1 MIEVCIRITFTS
13 RGPKRGPMASVRLAE
28 CAPLPAPSQTLRDS
42 IDCSITE
49 VSLVL
54 HDLSWRSSD
63 GPQSDWHEKLE
74 NEVMVDPW
82 SSMDSSNSPLTDSV
96 PSASDDCTPSTSSE
110 PPRSSQDPSP
120 LSPEARRPI
129 DSKHPKPPQTL
140 PPRTDKARSR
150 DLTLALDSDPLPR
163 RHFLDDD
170 YQNPSKSNIECRIPK
185 PHFLDHSPSPD
196 EFDERSDI
204 TNPNFLDDEAEDDQA
219 QKKAGALPKKTTKTP
234 TYLPQEERPHRT
246 SYRSTLH
253 YGLENAARSSERDKR
268 ASQLYRGT
276 WPGERD
282 IWTGHDSASVR
293 SFSSNGSADG
303 HRPSS
308 NLDNK
313 MDCVISLISLLSL
326 SPENNADLSGP
337 LLEMSRSVESC
348 IAMRQAGCIPL
359 LVQLIHSKVP
369 RETRDRAAKALRNI
383 IHTQTD
389 DKAGRREAR
398 VWRLLEQVREY
409 CYILEDVVENRKEG
423 KDVIEDDGTKHPS
436 QSVAALMK
444 LSFDEEHRHVV
455 CQLGGLQALAAL
467 VSGDQA
473 AHGSRTDDNT
483 CLTMRK
489 YAGMTL
495 TNLTFGDG
503 NNKSLLC
510 SFKEFMLALVEQL
523 ESPNDDMRQVTA
535 AVLRNL
541 SWRADTSSKQVLRE
555 VGAVKGLTK
564 AAMTCQKEATLK
576 SVLSALWNLTAHCS
590 MNKVALCSVDGAL
603 GFLVDMLSYDSPT
616 KTLAI
621 VENAGGIM
629 RNVSSHI
636 AVREDYRQ
644 ILRERNCLSVLLQ
657 HLKSPSLTVVSN
669 SCGTLWNLSARCPQ
683 DQQFLWDHGA
693 VPMLRSLIHSKHK
706 MIAMGSGAALKN
718 LLNSKPGK
726 THIISL
732 DSTARTMNLPAL
744 PTLGARK
751 QKALEQELDQNLAE
765 TCDNIEP
772 ATSPTTSNRDEKNLF
787 TATERQIA
795 MNLNRMSSSSPLMGA
810 LTSQI
815 SLSHSAHLA
824 SYLSCSNTLLKGA
837 LVTRSTTGSSTN
849 VNRSDSKDSVTSAH
863 SDTVFERVMRT
874 GKVPVPTPRNKDLMK
889 SETGGEAF
897 KMTSKPLA
905 KDGFLRYPTQPPIPP
920 PRTTDMRT
928 NYTESGYDVDQDSCD
943 QPIDFSRK
951 YSETKTN
958 ELDPSLA
965 EGKPKATKKYKK
977 DSPSTFGDYQETD
990 LDQPTDYSLRY
1001 AEHQSENGSDISEPA
1016 GPSVHED
1023 TIKHFATEGTPY
1035 ETPIIFSTATSMS
1048 DLRVIGKDGKPKST
1062 PSVKENPEVMTHSDE
1077 KDTCSIEDPPRHD
1090 NDRAIVTPQNPEPI
1104 PEKRSVFD
1112 TKFSSGMISPE
1123 KPVNYCDEGTPGYFS
1138 RVSSLSS
1145 LGEPTEEDSLA
1156 KKNAMATINVE
1167 PSVQDQSASSS
1178 KDKEGSKA
1186 VTFATD
1192 PVAGSSQPSTPGR
1205 FVEDTP
1211 LMFSRSSSLGS
1222 LPEADEQPDQGS
1234 VLSEVSR
1241 LTSGCISPS
1250 EIPDSPGAPASP
1262 RGADPASPPPVCE
1275 PELDTRDCREVSVFE
1290 ERTSQFMVENTPAQC
1305 SPPNLSSLSSL
1316 TIEEEIKPSQLSL
1329 KLSSE
1334 AKGSKNDGNEHS
1346 PAPRALPVRTISEP
1360 LRVVSGTQ
1368 TPGDTC
1374 QVYFTEDTPAI
1385 LSKAGSN
1392 SNLSVLSI
1400 DSAPPRNAPD
1410 TSDSSNLSDA
1420 DLLEDC
1426 IQKGIANVCTTRPCP
1441 VSSTED
1447 TPAILSKAGSNSN
1460 LSVLSIDSAPP
1471 RNAPD
1476 TSDSSNL
1483 SDADLLEDCIQKGIA
1498 NVCTTRPC
1506 PVSSTEDTPA
1516 ILSKA
1521 GSNSNLSVLSID
1533 SAPPRNAP
1541 DTSDSSNLSDAD
1553 LLEDCI
1559 QKGIAN
1565 VCTTRPCPVSSTED
1579 TPAIL
1584 SKAGSNSNLSVLSID
1599 SAPPRNAPDTSDSS
1613 NLSDADLLEDCIQK
1627 GIANVCTT
1635 RPCPV
1640 SSTEDTPAILS
1651 KAGSNSNLSVLSIDS
1666 APPRNAPD
1674 TSDSSNLSD
1683 ADLLEDCIQKGIANV
1698 CTTRPCPV
1706 SSTEDTPAILSKAGS
1721 NSNLSVLSIDSAP
1734 PRNAPDTSD
1743 SSNLSDA
1750 DLLEDCIQKGIANVC
1765 TTRPCPVSS
1774 TEDTPAILSKAG
1786 SNSNLS
1792 VLSIDSAPP
1801 RNAPDTSDSS
1811 NLSDADL
1818 LEDCIQ
1824 KGIANVCTTRP
1835 CPVSSTE
1842 DTPAIL
1848 SKAGSN
1854 SNLSVLSID
1863 SAPPRNAPDTS
1874 DSSNLSDADLLEDCI
1889 QKGIA
1894 NVCTT
1899 RPCPVSST
1907 EDTPAILSKAG
1918 SNSNLSVLS
1927 IDSAPPRNAPDTSD
1941 SSNLSDADLLEDCI
1955 QKGIANVCTT
1965 RPCPVSSTEDTPAI
1979 LSKAGS
1985 NSNLS
1990 VLSIDSA
1997 PPRNAPDT
2005 SDSSN
2010 LSDADLLEDCI
2021 QKGIAN
2027 VCTTRP
2033 CPVSSTEDT
2042 PAILSKAGSNSNLS
2056 VLSIDSAPPR
2066 NAPDTS
2072 DSSNLSDADL
2082 LEDCIQKG
2090 IANVCTTRPCPVS
2103 STEDTPAILS
2113 KAGSN
2118 SNLSVLS
2125 IDSAPPRNA
2134 PDTSDSSNLSDA
2146 DLLEDCIQKGIAN
2159 VCTTRPCPVSSTEDT
2174 PAILSKAGSNSNLSV
2189 LSIDSAPPRNAPDTS
2204 DSSNL
2209 SDADLLE
2216 DCIQKGIANVC
2227 TTRPCPVSSTED
2239 TPAILS
2245 KAGSNSNLSVLS
2257 IDSAPPRN
2265 APDTSD
2271 SSNLSDADLLED
2283 CIQKGIANVCTTRPC
2298 PVSSTEDTPAI
2309 LSKAGSN
2316 SNLSVLSIDSAPP
2329 RNAPDTSDSS
2339 NLSDADLLEDCIQ
2352 KGIANVCTT
2361 RPCPVSSTEDTPAIL
2376 SKAGSNSN
2384 LSVLSIDS
2392 APPRNAPDTS
2402 DSSNLS
2408 DADLLEDCIQK
2419 GIANVCT
2426 TRPCPV
2432 SSTEDTPAILSKAG
2446 SNSNLSV
2453 LSIDSAPP
2461 RNAPDTSDS
2470 SNLSDAD
2477 LLEDCIQKGIANV
2490 CTTRPC
2496 PVSSTEDT
2504 PAILSKAGS
2513 NSNLSVL
2520 SIDSAPPRN
2529 APDTSD
2535 SSNLSDA
2542 DLLEDCIQKG
2552 IANVVKNKPSKDL
2565 SSVNYSDR
2573 DNVYRSLPPYLR
2585 TSTET
2590 VKMSHEH
2597 ERNVRVSPSPSSSPP
2612 APPLPPKDSHHAA
2625 PPRPP
2630 RALAAHA
2637 PPAHTERRRES
2648 RLPIKTARNLEKPQ
2662 LPAAT
2667 HDSSSSL
2674 SLDSFGS
2681 TDREI
2686 FEETVQ
2692 AGLSH
2697 ARHFDKAHSVERPT
2711 ENVRHTRHHKSLD
2724 RSDKISQHRPKVKD
2738 EEFERNLASGVYN
2751 IKSSSRVRR
2760 LEQEFAL
2767 TRSPYSYHGESSSMA
2782 HRFRGH
2788 HSRYYDDGPPSLPA
2802 RIDEPRK
2809 QLERSNSLSSLSND
2823 SFGSTDKE
2831 VFERCVRMGMS
2842 KAQPKRSE
2850 KLRVRSDD
2858 RSERRR
2864 RRDNKSQGALD
2875 RMVGEDSLDR
2885 ALLEEVIARGA
2896 GEGKAAKNVC
2906 APSAA
2911 ARAAG
2916 GAAPSATRTPG
2927 SEDPLV
2933 TSLPSLAPS
2942 LDTSRGP
2949 LASTITSDSLN
2960 RSNECLAPQSANTT
2974 LDSEVRDELNRSNES
2989 YADVLDGSWS
2999 DEPRNYEVA
3008 TLTRKKLEYTDIKYT
3023 ERAFEESQHD
3033 TWNDNTC
3040 PDDVTFPT
3048 ISGSVH
3054 MVSSIRSEIADAAL
3068 ALPDLLEKSEP
3079 VMSTRPD
3086 LTNKLDEDTVAS
3098 ELQIT
3103 EDNQLSDVMLDNI
3116 PEPSYTSLVD
3126 DGEQKF
3132 DSLMAS
3138 AIEKEAARLAAQLKS
3153 STYGMENSVTSL
3165 TSLDLDN
3172 VKPPSHLGSLLS
3184 LSASG
3189 QWDDTS
3195 KKSQKSRKKSLP
3207 VAMMV
3212 KRALS
3217 NSMHQGSSEHLD
3229 SNPVSFLD
3237 NVKPPSEM
3245 ENLDMESSMVS
3256 VSSIVSE
3263 VADREKTPVIFDFKQ
3278 PIQDFPL
3285 CHNFNLLD
3293 LDKVNPPSLFDEMA
3307 ESTVEIEP
3315 TTAHQLHDE
3324 ASSTL
3329 NVVTDIPSGSENCTP
3344 LPSDMSSVESTPKKT
3359 RDPKY
3364 LTPKEKRNVAK
3375 DRYQTY
3381 TIIDPPSESD
3391 VLTVASEEFMTWT
3404 KSESDRS
3411 DDYVTANSESK
3422 SKRKMSAKQRRLED
3436 RARYQ
3441 TQTVNIQSIIQE
3453 TKAVDPQIESL
3464 KQRLAAKKTMKQKR
3478 MEDAE
3483 RFRTRTLSEDIPP
3496 SPTFVTKDASFEN
3509 VETTTGYDS
3518 LSSNE
3523 LNHQQIIDDRH
3534 DDVFRETDSGHNED
3548 DFELNSTQMQT
3559 YTKSF
3564 RNYLPVIE
3572 SPAAVDICVV
3582 NNLKNIEMTASYRR
3596 ALQSDKVQNPS
3607 SSDFASYEGDT
3618 HSDNDS
3624 EEETAPRPKP
3634 KITKPERRDESLD
3647 SNESHEKEEPKAVRG
3662 RKKAAY
3668 VSPYRRSVPPAKKPA
3683 TTPAKAPVK
3692 AIVPPKSSAKA
3703 PSRTPTT
3710 SKPPSANTSPK
3721 KTLNKSPSKVAQKA
3735 VPVPLVAGKPLP
3747 LERQGTFT
3755 KEESS
3760 VPAKDLPVPV
3770 AEKKPIVSR
3779 YAKSTP
3785 KPAVNN
3791 TSPSR
3796 LPQLNRYSKPPLKKG
3811 GSSEK
3816 PAPKPKPAMR
3826 NSASNHSLQS
3836 NDSAKTVTLASRGSR
3851 QGSTSS
3857 VNSVQSSKINSKDVE
3872 SKIASLWK
3880 KVEQTKKVIAKPDKR
3895 VWIESDKSE
3904 QPKLIRS
3911 STFEGQPKQAQVS
3924 TAPKQKTA
3932 IGIKVSQIPSLR
3944 PKSTPSKIT
3953 APSVKKPVTT
3963 RVFTRKPANGQVP

>member
-1 MIEVCIRITFTS
+1 MNRDYYKVSYTSNRMPTISDDVLDNVVDTEFNANQFKLFDDFTTDLRINFNS
-13 RGPKRGPMASVRLAE
+13 SSFRRRGDPNDSGVDMENGNPMDDANE
-28 CAPLPAPSQTLRDS
+28 T
-42 IDCSITE
+42 
-49 VSLVL
+49 
-54 HDLSWRSSD
+54 DL
-63 GPQSDWHEKLE
+63 LE

-82 SSMDSSNSPLTDSV
+82 SSMDSSTSPLTDSV

-110 PPRSSQDPSP
+110 PPRGSQDPSP

-129 DSKHPKPPQTL
+129 DSKLPKPPQTL
-140 PPRTDKARSR
+140 PPKTDKARSR
-150 DLTLALDSDPLPR
+150 DLTLALDPDPLPR

-219 QKKAGALPKKTTKTP
+219 QKKAGALPKKTTKTSS
-234 TYLPQEERPHRT
+234 YLPQEERPHRT

-423 KDVIEDDGTKHPS
+423 KEVIEDDGSKHPS

-510 SFKEFMLALVEQL
+510 SFKDFMLALVEQL

-555 VGAVKGLTK
+555 VDAVKGLTK

-732 DSTARTMNLPAL
+732 DTTARTMNLPAL

-772 ATSPTTSNRDEKNLF
+772 ATSPTTSNRDEKSLF

-837 LVTRSTTGSSTN
+837 LVTRSTTGSSSN

-897 KMTSKPLA
+897 KMASKPLA

-958 ELDPSLA
+958 EPEPSLA

-1016 GPSVHED
+1016 AHED

-1192 PVAGSSQPSTPGR
+1192 PVALSSQPSTPGR

-1234 VLSEVSR
+1234 VLSEISR

-1262 RGADPASPPPVCE
+1262 RCADPVTPPPVCE

-1316 TIEEEIKPSQLSL
+1316 TIEEEVKPSQLSL
-1329 KLSSE
+1329 KSTE
-1334 AKGSKNDGNEHS
+1334 ENGSKNDGNERS

-1360 LRVVSGTQ
+1360 LRGTQ

-1426 IQKGIANVCTTRPCP
+1426 IQKGIANV
-1441 VSSTED
+1441 
-1447 TPAILSKAGSNSN
+1447 
-1460 LSVLSIDSAPP
+1460 
-1471 RNAPD
+1471 
-1476 TSDSSNL
+1476 
-1483 SDADLLEDCIQKGIA
+1483 
-1498 NVCTTRPC
+1498 
-1506 PVSSTEDTPA
+1506 
-1516 ILSKA
+1516 
-1521 GSNSNLSVLSID
+1521 
-1533 SAPPRNAP
+1533 
-1541 DTSDSSNLSDAD
+1541 
-1553 LLEDCI
+1553 
-1559 QKGIAN
+1559 
-1565 VCTTRPCPVSSTED
+1565 
-1579 TPAIL
+1579 
-1584 SKAGSNSNLSVLSID
+1584 
-1599 SAPPRNAPDTSDSS
+1599 
-1613 NLSDADLLEDCIQK
+1613 
-1627 GIANVCTT
+1627 
-1635 RPCPV
+1635 
-1640 SSTEDTPAILS
+1640 
-1651 KAGSNSNLSVLSIDS
+1651 
-1666 APPRNAPD
+1666 
-1674 TSDSSNLSD
+1674 
-1683 ADLLEDCIQKGIANV
+1683 
-1698 CTTRPCPV
+1698 
-1706 SSTEDTPAILSKAGS
+1706 
-1721 NSNLSVLSIDSAP
+1721 
-1734 PRNAPDTSD
+1734 
-1743 SSNLSDA
+1743 
-1750 DLLEDCIQKGIANVC
+1750 
-1765 TTRPCPVSS
+1765 
-1774 TEDTPAILSKAG
+1774 
-1786 SNSNLS
+1786 
-1792 VLSIDSAPP
+1792 
-1801 RNAPDTSDSS
+1801 
-1811 NLSDADL
+1811 
-1818 LEDCIQ
+1818 
-1824 KGIANVCTTRP
+1824 
-1835 CPVSSTE
+1835 
-1842 DTPAIL
+1842 
-1848 SKAGSN
+1848 
-1854 SNLSVLSID
+1854 
-1863 SAPPRNAPDTS
+1863 
-1874 DSSNLSDADLLEDCI
+1874 
-1889 QKGIA
+1889 
-1894 NVCTT
+1894 
-1899 RPCPVSST
+1899 
-1907 EDTPAILSKAG
+1907 
-1918 SNSNLSVLS
+1918 
-1927 IDSAPPRNAPDTSD
+1927 
-1941 SSNLSDADLLEDCI
+1941 
-1955 QKGIANVCTT
+1955 
-1965 RPCPVSSTEDTPAI
+1965 
-1979 LSKAGS
+1979 
-1985 NSNLS
+1985 
-1990 VLSIDSA
+1990 
-1997 PPRNAPDT
+1997 
-2005 SDSSN
+2005 
-2010 LSDADLLEDCI
+2010 
-2021 QKGIAN
+2021 
-2027 VCTTRP
+2027 
-2033 CPVSSTEDT
+2033 
-2042 PAILSKAGSNSNLS
+2042 
-2056 VLSIDSAPPR
+2056 
-2066 NAPDTS
+2066 
-2072 DSSNLSDADL
+2072 
-2082 LEDCIQKG
+2082 
-2090 IANVCTTRPCPVS
+2090 
-2103 STEDTPAILS
+2103 
-2113 KAGSN
+2113 
-2118 SNLSVLS
+2118 
-2125 IDSAPPRNA
+2125 
-2134 PDTSDSSNLSDA
+2134 
-2146 DLLEDCIQKGIAN
+2146 
-2159 VCTTRPCPVSSTEDT
+2159 
-2174 PAILSKAGSNSNLSV
+2174 
-2189 LSIDSAPPRNAPDTS
+2189 
-2204 DSSNL
+2204 
-2209 SDADLLE
+2209 
-2216 DCIQKGIANVC
+2216 
-2227 TTRPCPVSSTED
+2227 
-2239 TPAILS
+2239 
-2245 KAGSNSNLSVLS
+2245 
-2257 IDSAPPRN
+2257 
-2265 APDTSD
+2265 
-2271 SSNLSDADLLED
+2271 
-2283 CIQKGIANVCTTRPC
+2283 
-2298 PVSSTEDTPAI
+2298 
-2309 LSKAGSN
+2309 
-2316 SNLSVLSIDSAPP
+2316 
-2329 RNAPDTSDSS
+2329 
-2339 NLSDADLLEDCIQ
+2339 
-2352 KGIANVCTT
+2352 
-2361 RPCPVSSTEDTPAIL
+2361 
-2376 SKAGSNSN
+2376 
-2384 LSVLSIDS
+2384 
-2392 APPRNAPDTS
+2392 
-2402 DSSNLS
+2402 
-2408 DADLLEDCIQK
+2408 
-2419 GIANVCT
+2419 
-2426 TRPCPV
+2426 
-2432 SSTEDTPAILSKAG
+2432 
-2446 SNSNLSV
+2446 
-2453 LSIDSAPP
+2453 
-2461 RNAPDTSDS
+2461 
-2470 SNLSDAD
+2470 
-2477 LLEDCIQKGIANV
+2477 
-2490 CTTRPC
+2490 
-2496 PVSSTEDT
+2496 
-2504 PAILSKAGS
+2504 
-2513 NSNLSVL
+2513 
-2520 SIDSAPPRN
+2520 
-2529 APDTSD
+2529 
-2535 SSNLSDA
+2535 
-2542 DLLEDCIQKG
+2542 
-2552 IANVVKNKPSKDL
+2552 VKNKPSSVL
-2565 SSVNYSDR
+2565 SSVDYSAR
-2573 DNVYRSLPPYLR
+2573 DNVYKSLPPYLR

-2597 ERNVRVSPSPSSSPP
+2597 ERNVRESPRPETSPP
-2612 APPLPPKDSHHAA
+2612 APPLPPKDSRHAA

-2630 RALAAHA
+2630 RACTRAHPHPAPA
-2637 PPAHTERRRES
+2637 PPAHAERKRES
-2648 RLPIKTARNLEKPQ
+2648 RLPIKTARNISRQ
-2662 LPAAT
+2662 LPAA

-2711 ENVRHTRHHKSLD
+2711 DNVRHTRHHKSLD
-2724 RSDKISQHRPKVKD
+2724 RSDKISQHPPKLKD

-2751 IKSSSRVRR
+2751 IKSGSRVRR
-2760 LEQEFAL
+2760 LDQELAL
-2767 TRSPYSYHGESSSMA
+2767 TRSPYSYHGESSMA

-2802 RIDEPRK
+2802 RIDEPRR

-2858 RSERRR
+2858 RSERRDGGR
-2864 RRDNKSQGALD
+2864 RRKDNKSQGALD
-2875 RMVGEDSLDR
+2875 RMVGEESLDR

-2896 GEGKAAKNVC
+2896 GEGDGKHSKNVP
-2906 APSAA
+2906 APPAA
-2911 ARAAG
+2911 APAAG
-2916 GAAPSATRTPG
+2916 GAARTPSTREPG
-2927 SEDPLV
+2927 SDDL
-2933 TSLPSLAPS
+2933 SLAPS
-2942 LDTSRGP
+2942 LDTSREP
-2949 LASTITSDSLN
+2949 PASTLTSDSLN

-2999 DEPRNYEVA
+2999 DEPRNYEA
-3008 TLTRKKLEYTDIKYT
+3008 TTLTRKKLEYTDIKYT
-3023 ERAFEESQHD
+3023 EKAFEESKHD

-3212 KRALS
+3212 RRALS

-3263 VADREKTPVIFDFKQ
+3263 VADREKTPVVFDFKQ

-3324 ASSTL
+3324 VSSTL
-3329 NVVTDIPSGSENCTP
+3329 NVVTDIPSGSENCSP
-3344 LPSDMSSVESTPKKT
+3344 LPSDISSVESTPKKT
-3359 RDPKY
+3359 RDSKY

-3391 VLTVASEEFMTWT
+3391 VLTVSSEEFMTWT

-3411 DDYVTANSESK
+3411 DDYVTANSETK

-3523 LNHQQIIDDRH
+3523 LNHQQIIDDRQ

-3624 EEETAPRPKP
+3624 EEEAAPRPKP
-3634 KITKPERRDESLD
+3634 KITKPERRDGSLD
-3647 SNESHEKEEPKAVRG
+3647 SNDSHEKEEPKAVRG

-3668 VSPYRRSVPPAKKPA
+3668 VSPYRRSIPPAKKPA
-3683 TTPAKAPVK
+3683 NAPTKAPVK
-3692 AIVPPKSSAKA
+3692 AIVPSKPSAKA
-3703 PSRTPTT
+3703 PSKTPTT

-3721 KTLNKSPSKVAQKA
+3721 KTLNKSPSKIAQKA
-3735 VPVPLVAGKPLP
+3735 VAIPLVAGKPLP

-3779 YAKSTP
+3779 YAKTTP

-3816 PAPKPKPAMR
+3816 PAPKPRSAMR

-3857 VNSVQSSKINSKDVE
+3857 VNSVQSSKNNSKDVE

-3880 KVEQTKKVIAKPDKR
+3880 RVEQTKKVIAKPDKR
-3895 VWIESDKSE
+3895 VWIESDKTE

-3944 PKSTPSKIT
+3944 PKSTPSRIT
-3953 APSVKKPVTT
+3953 APPVKKPVTT
-3963 RVFTRKPANGQVP
+3963 RVFTRKPATGPVT